1 MIIQPSYSYYFT
13 VQAIYDGDTVVG
25 ELDKGFNE
33 FERDKELRLYGY
45 NTQEIRRSKSRNIGD
60 REVNV
65 GFDQTEFLIHLLDND
80 PRNYPRKTKLHKLE
94 KPRRVVI
101 QTIKDNDGKYGRLL
115 AIMHY
120 KGENLNELMRDV
132 VGGVQFYDGK
142 TYPKN
147 FPIRPPS
154 T

>member
-1 MIIQPSYSYYFT
+1 MIIRPDYSYNFT
-13 VQAIYDGDTVVG
+13 VQHVYDGDTVIG

-33 FERDKELRLYGY
+33 FERGKELRLYGY
-45 NTQEIRRSKSRNIGD
+45 NSQEIRRSKSRGIGTLA
-60 REVNV
+60 VNV
-65 GFDQTEFLIHLLDND
+65 GFDQTEHLIKLLDND
-80 PRNYPRKTKLHKLE
+80 PSNYQRKAKVHKLE
-94 KPRRVVI
+94 KPCRVVI

-120 KGENLNELMRDV
+120 KGQNLNELMRDI

-147 FPIRPPS
+147 FPIKQPI
-154 T
+154 